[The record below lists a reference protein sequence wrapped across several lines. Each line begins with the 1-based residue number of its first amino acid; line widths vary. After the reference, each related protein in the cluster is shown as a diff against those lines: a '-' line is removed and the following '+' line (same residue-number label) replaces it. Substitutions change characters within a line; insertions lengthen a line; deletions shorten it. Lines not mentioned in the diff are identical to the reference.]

1 MFIINH
7 GQNVRITK
15 RNIISSAK
23 NCRVAGS
30 VRYYILCY
38 TVYDINNVTEDT
50 K

>member
-23 NCRVAGS
+23 NRRVAGS
-30 VRYYILCY
+30 VRYYIL
-38 TVYDINNVTEDT
+38 
-50 K
+50 

>member
-7 GQNVRITK
+7 GQNVRIAK

-23 NCRVAGS
+23 NRRMAGS
-30 VRYYILCY
+30 VRYYIIPY
-38 TVYDINNVTEDT
+38 NYDINNVTEDT